1 MSFVDEVRKVQ
12 QETIDKQAKKNI
24 NENNVKKVFE
34 AMKTVILNKIKEYDY
49 SSEIKMDMIQF
60 IFESCALYDYSN
72 LTITIGNKDRN
83 GKVKETKYKVT
94 AMELNKLTTM
104 FNNEGFDTKRTSYC
118 ASKEDKP
125 GIFAFDALIV
135 KW

>member
-12 QETIDKQAKKNI
+12 QETIAKQAKKNI

-34 AMKTVILNKIKEYDY
+34 AMKAVILDKIKEYDY
-49 SSEIKMDMIQF
+49 SSEKKLDMLQF
-60 IFESCALYDYSN
+60 IFESCALCDYSN
-72 LTITIGNKDRN
+72 LTITIRNKDRN

-94 AMELNKLTTM
+94 TMELNKLTTM
-104 FNNEGFDTKRTSYC
+104 FNNEGFNTERTSYC
-118 ASKEDKP
+118 AGKEGKP
-125 GIFAFDALIV
+125 GIFSFDTLIV

>member
-12 QETIDKQAKKNI
+12 QETIAKQTKKNI

-34 AMKTVILNKIKEYDY
+34 AMKTVILDKIKEYDY
-49 SSEIKMDMIQF
+49 SSEIKIDMVQF

-83 GKVKETKYKVT
+83 NKVKETKYKVT

-118 ASKEDKP
+118 AGKEGKP